1 MPYLPHHPAMTLWL
15 VWPIWAASWMI
26 AALWASPAA
35 RRPGT
40 PAERRAVLLV
50 VLGFVLL
57 FAEPP
62 GLAPFG
68 RLWRT
73 QPPFAW
79 SMVAMT
85 VAGFALCWWARLHLG
100 RLWSFQTTTKAD
112 HRVVDTGP
120 YAFARHPI
128 YSGILV
134 AALARAAQAGTPLAL
149 AGFAVLAA
157 AFWLKAGV
165 EENFLAAE
173 LGEDAYRA
181 YAGRVRR
188 LLPFLF

>member
-1 MPYLPHHPAMTLWL
+1 MPPLPHPPAMALWL
-15 VWPIWAASWMI
+15 IWPLWAASWMI

-40 PAERRAVLLV
+40 PAERRAVILV
-50 VLGFVLL
+50 ALGLMLL

-68 RLWRT
+68 RLWRAPT
-73 QPPFAW
+73 PLAW
-79 SMVAMT
+79 AMVAMT

-112 HRVVDTGP
+112 HRVVDTGA
-120 YAFARHPI
+120 YAFVRHPI

-149 AGFAVLAA
+149 VGLAVLVV

-165 EENFLAAE
+165 EEAFLTTE
-173 LGEDAYRA
+173 LGPDAYRA

-188 LLPFLF
+188 LVPFLF